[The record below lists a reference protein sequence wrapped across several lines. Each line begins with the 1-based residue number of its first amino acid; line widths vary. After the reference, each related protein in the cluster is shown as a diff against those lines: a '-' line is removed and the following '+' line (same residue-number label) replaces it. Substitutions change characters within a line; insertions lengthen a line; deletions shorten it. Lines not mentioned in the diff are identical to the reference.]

1 MNQKETRSFNEI
13 QSVIND
19 INSVALNGKNIKL
32 APKSRRDRRMWVT
45 YEIL

>member
-19 INSVALNGKNIKL
+19 INSVTLNGKNIKL
-32 APKSRRDRRMWVT
+32 APKVEET
-45 YEIL
+45 EECG